1 MPTFIPISFLQDR
14 YILSHILPKLVKKKH
29 TYKFLLGANNS
40 DVCKTFFVDTLG
52 ITNARVKSINK
63 RRDENGFLKED
74 MRGRRRLHKN
84 IIISVREKT

>member
-1 MPTFIPISFLQDR
+1 M
-14 YILSHILPKLVKKKH
+14 
-29 TYKFLLGANNS
+29 
-40 DVCKTFFVDTLG
+40 DTLG

-84 IIISVREKT
+84 IIISVIEKHE